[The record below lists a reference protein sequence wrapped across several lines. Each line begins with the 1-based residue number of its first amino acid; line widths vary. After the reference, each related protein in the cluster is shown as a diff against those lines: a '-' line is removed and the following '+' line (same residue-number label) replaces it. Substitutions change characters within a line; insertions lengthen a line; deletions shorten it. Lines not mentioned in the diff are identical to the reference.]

1 PVVYPRCN
9 VLQLITTAAL
19 FLAAKTKET
28 PRHLK
33 NILRVSCEIL
43 HKQDITLLS
52 YMLPVVTDKHAQF
65 EKLEYTE
72 DDYQKV
78 YGTP

>member
-1 PVVYPRCN
+1 MINGAPRSYRDM
-9 VLQLITTAAL
+9 LIATAAL
-19 FLAAKTKET
+19 FLAAKSKEA

-52 YMLPVVTDKHAQF
+52 YMLLV
-65 EKLEYTE
+65 LI
-72 DDYQKV
+72 
-78 YGTP
+78 GLLSLRS